1 MSAAT
6 EAPLKLIQLQITT
19 PSRIW
24 ERCLV
29 QQYVPAQEDVDFYY
43 KQLLNFAD
51 ATITISV
58 QKIPSDFNAALLPN
72 HESAPSDFPAND
84 LESAPDET
92 ERREK
97 YKQFITQLCEME
109 RSRAALKALQRSK
122 SEAKPKYT
130 HAVSDEAP
138 FLVGFASKHQGA
150 SERRAWVQEVLRE
163 LDAEE
168 DVPED
173 NVLVAEDEAPPH
185 GWIVVPSVSSAR
197 AALGARLLV
206 DPAIGRKW
214 ERLLGSDT
222 FPDLLVVRRINTKG
236 WSFEGTLS
244 DKLLEHTLQWF
255 ISSQDLSV
263 TNGMTEFCH
272 GLEKEFC
279 KILFT
284 LRSVKVGERLLDMED
299 DSNPRV
305 RVHKLINLL
314 ESQCLESADT
324 NPEIQAVSESVFHR
338 YLSYA
343 FRAAKIPREIYALDE
358 KIPAILERWSKSN
371 YGFKDNT
378 DPIIPEWK
386 EQWDYVMRG
395 KPSAIRVNHF
405 LASMDAWDPVA
416 CSVITN
422 VERSSIAQEWMKI
435 YMDTQLIKNESGK
448 IKSVILYD
456 QVRKWCLRFLP
467 ETVFS
472 SCFASSIIGPVLTK
486 RGLQS
491 VKVRNGRFIHGV
503 KFRQLIGKT
512 EDCGGE
518 MAATEE
524 EIRTAT
530 ADGEKITEANTVQYT
545 TVSRENDDG
554 TQTKQRTVE
563 ATLVA
568 EKDGTRIEHFF
579 TASVTT
585 ETIHLG
591 DI

>member
-1 MSAAT
+1 MSAQS
-6 EAPLKLIQLQITT
+6 EAPLKLIQLQISTAEN
-19 PSRIW
+19 IW

-29 QQYVPAQEDVDFYY
+29 QQYVPTQEDVEFYY
-43 KQLLNFAD
+43 NRLLNLKDAVIVISAAD
-51 ATITISV
+51 
-58 QKIPSDFNAALLPN
+58 IPADFNAALLPN

-84 LESAPDET
+84 LETAPDEA

-97 YKQFITQLCEME
+97 YKMFINQLCEME
-109 RSRAALKALQRSK
+109 RSRAALKALQRTTAPVKSK
-122 SEAKPKYT
+122 FT
-130 HAVSDEAP
+130 NAVSDEAP

-150 SERRAWVQEVLRE
+150 GERRAWVQEMLRE
-163 LDAEE
+163 LDAENE
-168 DVPED
+168 MPEESTLTVD
-173 NVLVAEDEAPPH
+173 DETPPL
-185 GWIVVPSVSSAR
+185 GWILTPSVHSAR
-197 AALGARLLV
+197 TALGARIIL
-206 DPAIGRKW
+206 DPTLGRKW
-214 ERLLGSDT
+214 ERLLGSDI
-222 FPDLLVVRRINTKG
+222 FPDLLIVRRINTKG
-236 WSFEGTLS
+236 WSFEGPRS

-263 TNGMTEFCH
+263 TDGMTEFCV
-272 GLEKEFC
+272 GLEKEFS

-284 LRSVKVGERLLDMED
+284 LRGVKVGERLLDMD
-299 DSNPRV
+299 DDGNPRV
-305 RVHKLINLL
+305 RVHKLIHLL
-314 ESQCLESADT
+314 ESQCLDSADT
-324 NPEIQAVSESVFHR
+324 NPEVQAVSESVFHR

-343 FRAAKIPREIYALDE
+343 FRAAKIPRETHALDE
-358 KIPAILERWSKSN
+358 KIPAILERWSKAN
-371 YGFKDNT
+371 YGFKADA
-378 DPIIPEWK
+378 DPIISEWK
-386 EQWDYVMRG
+386 DQWDYVMRG

-435 YMDTQLIKNESGK
+435 YIDTQLIKNESGK

-486 RGLQS
+486 RGLLS
-491 VKVRNGRFIHGV
+491 VKVRNGRYIHGV
-503 KFRQLIGKT
+503 KFRHLIGKT

-524 EIRTAT
+524 EIRAA
-530 ADGEKITEANTVQYT
+530 ADGEKITEANSVQYT

-579 TASVTT
+579 AATVTT

-591 DI
+591 NI